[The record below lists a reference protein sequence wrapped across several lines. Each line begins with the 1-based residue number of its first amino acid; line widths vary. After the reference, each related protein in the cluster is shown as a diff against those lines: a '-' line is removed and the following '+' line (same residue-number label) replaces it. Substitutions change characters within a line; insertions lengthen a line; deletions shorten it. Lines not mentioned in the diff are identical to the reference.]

1 MTIPDY
7 ESCMLP
13 VLRFVAGTSERTNRE
28 CEDHVAAVF
37 ALSAAER
44 EQLLQSGRQRR
55 IANKVHW
62 AITYM
67 TQAGLLARPRRGVVT
82 ISPRGQEVLSQEPS
96 DIDNRLLSRF
106 PEFLSFKRR
115 TRSRNE
121 QGGAPQHELSA
132 VIADG
137 AGTPED
143 RIEGAYA
150 ELTSALQSDLLSR
163 ITAADPTF
171 FEHVII
177 DLMVAMGYGGSG
189 SAHHLGR
196 SADGGVD
203 GVINEDPLGLDV
215 VYLQAKRYQTDNVVG
230 VDKIREF
237 AGSLD
242 EKRSTKGVFVT
253 TSRFAPAAR
262 AYAQSSPKRL
272 ILIDGDELGR
282 LLVDYG
288 VGVRVFR
295 TVALKRVDLD
305 YFAPEDE
312 GES

>member
-1 MTIPDY
+1 
-7 ESCMLP
+7 MLP
-13 VLRFVAGTSERTNRE
+13 VLRFVAEAKERTNRG
-28 CEDHVAAVF
+28 CEEHIAAVF
-37 ALSAAER
+37 GLTAAER
-44 EQLLQSGRQRR
+44 QELLPSGRQRR
-55 IANKVHW
+55 VTNKVHW

-67 TQAGLLARPRRGVVT
+67 TQAGLLARPRRGAVT
-82 ISPRGQEVLSQEPS
+82 VTPRGREVLAQQPS
-96 DIDNRLLSRF
+96 SVDNRLLSRF
-106 PEFLSFKRR
+106 PEFVSFKK
-115 TRSRNE
+115 RSRS
-121 QGGAPQHELSA
+121 GSDELGQSGQDLST
-132 VIADG
+132 IIPDG

-143 RIEGAYA
+143 RIESAYA
-150 ELTSALQSDLLSR
+150 ELASALQSELLSR

-177 DLMVAMGYGGSG
+177 DLMIAMGYGGSG
-189 SAHHLGR
+189 SAQHLGR

-215 VYLQAKRYQTDNVVG
+215 VYLQAKRYRSDNVVG

-262 AYAQSSPKRL
+262 AYAQGSPKRL

-282 LLVDYG
+282 LLVEYG

-295 TVALKRVDLD
+295 TIALKRVDLD

-312 GES
+312 SPG